1 MSVRANRDN
10 LDSGDRSS
18 DAKEQWFAS
27 THWSVVLAA
36 SQNGTPTGHEALEHL
51 CRAYWYP
58 LYAYV
63 RRQNYSPHDAQD
75 LTQAFFERLLEK
87 NYVAQANPS
96 RGRFRSFLLA
106 ALKHFLA
113 DEWDKARAQKR
124 GGGQPL
130 FSLDAENAESR
141 YHLEPVDSNGPE
153 KIYDRRWALTVLEEA
168 VFRLRTEYVAVGK
181 ADLFEQLRRFE
192 AGEIESTSYAD
203 MAAQLAMPE
212 NTFKSHLRRLRQRNR
227 ELVRAV
233 IAETVTTPGDIDG
246 EIRYLLAVLGE

>member
-1 MSVRANRDN
+1 MPPRIVEEDRTNPI
-10 LDSGDRSS
+10 DSGGGV
-18 DAKEQWFAS
+18 FA
-27 THWSVVLAA
+27 TTRWTIVLAA
-36 SQNGTPTGHEALEHL
+36 QQDSEPGRQALEQL
-51 CRAYWYP
+51 CQTYWFP
-58 LYAYV
+58 VYAVV
-63 RRQNYSPHDAQD
+63 RRQGFDPDTARD
-75 LTQAFFERLLEK
+75 FTQEFFARLLFRDGLAKVRRE
-87 NYVAQANPS
+87 
-96 RGRFRSFLLA
+96 RGRFRSFLA
-106 ALKHFLA
+106 QSVKNFLA

-168 VFRLRTEYVAVGK
+168 VFRLRAEYVAVGK

-192 AGEIESTSYAD
+192 AGEIESASYAD

-233 IAETVTTPGDIDG
+233 IAETVTTPADIDG